1 MSEIEMKN
9 IQPTVTFN
17 DIVTCKNYATNFE
30 TTYTEYLKLSD
41 MVSILRSRKRVKS
54 KRREKYRRVTVV
66 SSDNKVTRVTVI
78 F

>member
-17 DIVTCKNYATNFE
+17 DIVTCKNYTNSE
-30 TTYTEYLKLSD
+30 TTYTEYLELSD